1 MKEVCLCDSKVMF
14 IMLSARVSERSR
26 DLKTVSLLVSGFC
39 ELFATKII
47 QA

>member
-1 MKEVCLCDSKVMF
+1 MKEVCLCDFKVMF
-14 IMLSARVSERSR
+14 IMLSARDRSR